1 MLPIHGRLLTS
12 SSSGTAM
19 VSKGMMSVA
28 RMTEKSTSFPRQF
41 KKVKAKAA
49 SEPSIR
55 ARKTVTPV
63 TSTELNMKVAIG
75 ARAKAA
81 V

>member
-1 MLPIHGRLLTS
+1 
-12 SSSGTAM
+12 
-19 VSKGMMSVA
+19 MSVA
-28 RMTEKSTSFPRQF
+28 RMIENKTSFPRQF

-49 SEPSIR
+49 SEPKSR
-55 ARKTVTPV
+55 ARNTVTPV
-63 TSTELNMKVAIG
+63 TRTELNMKVAIG